1 MSKRTIGI
9 FFIISI
15 IMDIVGVG
23 LIIGGFIGSTYNT
36 SYYGNTTNAQVT
48 SMGHPALF
56 AIGVILAFL
65 SFIPFLIAW
74 IGALINLARLQEWV
88 WLVLM
93 IIFSWITMIIYLIAG
108 PTTRRA
114 PQYAQ
119 SMPPQQQPPYPQTP
133 YPQQP
138 QYNPE
143 AQTPYPQQ
151 PQYNPEAQTPYP
163 QQPQYNPQQQ
173 QSYPQQD
180 YRQPPQNSPQ
190 QDYRQPPQNSP
201 QPPQSYPQ
209 QDYRQPP
216 QNNPQPPQNN
226 PQT

>member
-9 FFIISI
+9 FFIISVL
-15 IMDIVGVG
+15 MDVIGVG
-23 LIIGGFIGSTYNT
+23 FIIGGVIGSTYNT
-36 SYYGNTTNAQVT
+36 TYYGNTTNAQVT

-56 AIGVILAFL
+56 AIGLILVLL
-65 SFIPFLIAW
+65 SSIPFLIAW

-114 PQYAQ
+114 PQYAPY
-119 SMPPQQQPPYPQTP
+119 MPPQQQPPYPQTP
-133 YPQQP
+133 YPQQQQSYPQSP

-143 AQTPYPQQ
+143 SQPPYPQQ
-151 PQYNPEAQTPYP
+151 QQNYG

-180 YRQPPQNSPQ
+180 YMQ
-190 QDYRQPPQNSP
+190 Q
-201 QPPQSYPQ
+201 
-209 QDYRQPP
+209 P
-216 QNNPQPPQNN
+216 QNNPQPPENN